1 MHIVDVDVA
10 DADDVI
16 VDDVEGGL
24 QGMDTHTPPYAV
36 DLDDVGNYAHADI
49 DGVGNAEINV
59 DVDDVGN
66 FDDVDGGLQGMNT
79 HTAIC
84 CRICMAKGGRE
95 SKMPGYGRLL
105 ISPFPIAGD

>member
-1 MHIVDVDVA
+1 MLMMSLVSGCVYVGLLGTDMHIVDVDVA

-59 DVDDVGN
+59 DVDDVGDV
-66 FDDVDGGLQGMNT
+66 DDAYVDGGLQGT
-79 HTAIC
+79 DAHTAIC
-84 CRICMAKGGRE
+84 
-95 SKMPGYGRLL
+95 
-105 ISPFPIAGD
+105 